1 MAEGV
6 DSEAQR
12 DGRGPS
18 RSLLAIAAVLALCL
32 LSLVV
37 SGVVVWLTRPNTSPP
52 VTVAISTSIPTATP
66 LSTPT
71 TRAVETSTPTPL
83 PSPTPSARPTQ
94 AASTPTP
101 VPATETPEP
110 TPTPWQM
117 ALREDLP
124 ALDLLDWPRP
134 VGDNGWGMHFVASQ
148 YYTPEEVDR
157 QIVRLKEMNVKWS
170 LVIYGDE
177 NMLRIAAPR
186 FRDAGIM
193 VVWRRM
199 LRASDPYY
207 DWGRDIGILYE
218 YGLPPYMQVYNEPSL
233 RVEWD
238 EGSPDLDD
246 FHDNLL
252 QAAQDVY
259 NAGGYVGL
267 QFVREDWLV
276 GTLEALKRHGG
287 ERVFGRMFFIPH
299 PYGLN
304 HPPEY
309 DADVNAV
316 LGFLPYAAAF
326 EREIGLVPPMIAGEG
341 GWAIG
346 SDHDINYPKVTE
358 ELHRD
363 YYLAL
368 FRMFNTGVM
377 PNGNPLPDY
386 FFAFCPWLLSDV
398 IDSTAFY
405 DSYAGPRTLT
415 IEAIKAIPPFERRS
429 SWSR

>member
-1 MAEGV
+1 M
-6 DSEAQR
+6 
-12 DGRGPS
+12 PS
-18 RSLLAIAAVLALCL
+18 RRIIVSVAVLGLILICL
-32 LSLVV
+32 AA
-37 SGVVVWLTRPNTSPP
+37 GGIAFWLTRPQATPP
-52 VTVAISTSIPTATP
+52 VTVAFSTSIPTGTPPSTETPSPTPTPSAIAT
-66 LSTPT
+66 STPVPT
-71 TRAVETSTPTPL
+71 QVETSTPL
-83 PSPTPSARPTQ
+83 PTST
-94 AASTPTP
+94 STP
-101 VPATETPEP
+101 VSAPATETPEP
-110 TPTPWQM
+110 TPTPWTM

-124 ALDLLDWPRP
+124 PIALPDWPRP
-134 VGDNGWGMHFVASQ
+134 GGDNGRGMHFLASQ

-157 QIVRLKEMNVKWS
+157 QIARLKEMNVKWA

-199 LRASDPYY
+199 LRASDRYY
-207 DWGRDIGILYE
+207 DWGRDISILSE
-218 YGLPPYMQVYNEPSL
+218 YGLPPYMQIYNEPSL
-233 RVEWD
+233 DVEWD

-246 FHDNLL
+246 YLSNFLH
-252 QAAQDVY
+252 AAQEVY

-276 GTLEALKRHGG
+276 ASLDALERHGG

-309 DADVNAV
+309 DADVNAA

-326 EREIGLVPPMIAGEG
+326 EREIGFVPPMIAGEG

-346 SDHDINYPKVTE
+346 SDHDANYPKVTE

-363 YYLAL
+363 YYVAL
-368 FRMFNTGVM
+368 FSMFQTGVM
-377 PNGNPLPDY
+377 PNGDPLPDY
-386 FFAFCPWLLSDV
+386 FFAFCPWLIADLVD
-398 IDSTAFY
+398 DTAFY

-415 IEAIKAIPPFERRS
+415 IEAIKAIPPFERRF
-429 SWSR
+429 SWSK

>member
-1 MAEGV
+1 
-6 DSEAQR
+6 
-12 DGRGPS
+12 
-18 RSLLAIAAVLALCL
+18 
-32 LSLVV
+32 
-37 SGVVVWLTRPNTSPP
+37 
-52 VTVAISTSIPTATP
+52 
-66 LSTPT
+66 
-71 TRAVETSTPTPL
+71 
-83 PSPTPSARPTQ
+83 
-94 AASTPTP
+94 
-101 VPATETPEP
+101 
-110 TPTPWQM
+110 M
-117 ALREDLP
+117 ALRDDLP
-124 ALDLLDWPRP
+124 PLALSDWPRP
-134 VGDNGWGMHFVASQ
+134 AGDNGWGMHFLASQ

-157 QIVRLKEMNVKWS
+157 QIARLKEMRIKWS

-207 DWGRDIGILYE
+207 DWGRDIAILAE
-218 YGLPPYMQVYNEPSL
+218 YGLPPYMQIYNEPNL
-233 RVEWD
+233 AVEWD
-238 EGSPDLDD
+238 EGSPDIDD
-246 FHDNLL
+246 YLPNFL

-276 GTLEALKRHGG
+276 ATLDALKRHGG
-287 ERVFGRMFFIPH
+287 ERVFERLFFIPH

-309 DADVNAV
+309 DADVNAA

-326 EREIGLVPPMIAGEG
+326 EREIGFVPPMIAGEG

-346 SDHDINYPKVTE
+346 SDHDANYPKVTV

-363 YYLAL
+363 YYVAL
-368 FRMFNTGVM
+368 FSMFNTGVM
-377 PNGNPLPDY
+377 PNGDPLPDY
-386 FFAFCPWLLSDV
+386 FFAFCPWLLSDLT
-398 IDSTAFY
+398 DSTAFY

-415 IEAIKAIPPFERRS
+415 IEAIKAIPPFERRF